1 VAARRGR
8 GGRVGAGDREVD
20 GEDGEFDSDVRVG
33 KRVLAADAGVARAVV
48 KDRGTKEF
56 VPPGES
62 DATTGLRVRRLR
74 PRRDRRQARI
84 AHCRGK
90 WTKLPLRA
98 MAPKVEG
105 CTRDDQS
112 SRFPIVRLSRPGW
125 VRVERSSSTVGP

>member
-1 VAARRGR
+1 MAARRGR
-8 GGRVGAGDREVD
+8 GGRVGAGDVDREVD

-33 KRVLAADAGVARAVV
+33 KRVLAADAEVARAVV

-90 WTKLPLRA
+90 VDKTA
-98 MAPKVEG
+98 TEG
-105 CTRDDQS
+105 HGAES
-112 SRFPIVRLSRPGW
+112 GGVYSR
-125 VRVERSSSTVGP
+125 